1 MCSLQNERLFD
12 IPVMKTA
19 SFAMKRVNSDGKCY
33 KAEVSGK
40 EGQIDRMPFL
50 MKIWGTPTLH
60 PLSPLLK
67 IWKQIVQ
74 HFLNIFQKIA
84 FVLSVSLE
92 EFQFLIA
99 HLPSLHTHKLLVLKR
114 HVIASPLMLELL

>member
-33 KAEVSGK
+33 EAEVSGK
-40 EGQIDRMPFL
+40 EGQIGRMPFL

-60 PLSPLLK
+60 LLSPLKNLETNCSAFS
-67 IWKQIVQ
+67 Q
-74 HFLNIFQKIA
+74 HFPKNCFCT
-84 FVLSVSLE
+84 FC
-92 EFQFLIA
+92 
-99 HLPSLHTHKLLVLKR
+99 
-114 HVIASPLMLELL
+114 